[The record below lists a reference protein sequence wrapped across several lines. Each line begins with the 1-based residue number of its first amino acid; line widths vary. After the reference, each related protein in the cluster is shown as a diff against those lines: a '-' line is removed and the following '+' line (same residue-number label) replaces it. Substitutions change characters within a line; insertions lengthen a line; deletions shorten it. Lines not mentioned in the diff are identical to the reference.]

1 MAYSK
6 EQNKLASLSL
16 TKSFT
21 RQILLNSLKYSQRAK
36 EKHEKKKLYKLRKT
50 MYKNNINKEIE
61 LIKQSQIKILW
72 LKALLSEKLLKEFKF
87 RFEQKENQHT

>member
-1 MAYSK
+1 
-6 EQNKLASLSL
+6 
-16 TKSFT
+16 
-21 RQILLNSLKYSQRAK
+21 
-36 EKHEKKKLYKLRKT
+36 

>member
-1 MAYSK
+1 MIKKKQESMAYSK

-36 EKHEKKKLYKLRKT
+36 EKHEKKT
-50 MYKNNINKEIE
+50 I
-61 LIKQSQIKILW
+61 Q
-72 LKALLSEKLLKEFKF
+72 
-87 RFEQKENQHT
+87 T

>member
-1 MAYSK
+1 MIKKKQESMAYSK

-36 EKHEKKKLYKLRKT
+36 EKHEKKNYTNLG
-50 MYKNNINKEIE
+50 
-61 LIKQSQIKILW
+61 KQCIKIISI
-72 LKALLSEKLLKEFKF
+72 K
-87 RFEQKENQHT
+87 R